1 MRMTNSMNKA
11 CQRFEAWGNVQLK
24 PAGIPAG
31 KICLLTVM
39 SGGKAET
46 ANSKPVSQPLHA
58 SKGTTLPVA
67 AIDGHTPVSRCMER
81 TLRGI
86 GLAADMTQGCH
97 PMQPALNRRNPG
109 ITEGVGPVAEWQ
121 SARYN
126 SGSLNGR

>member
-1 MRMTNSMNKA
+1 MS
-11 CQRFEAWGNVQLK
+11 
-24 PAGIPAG
+24 AGE
-31 KICLLTVM
+31 
-39 SGGKAET
+39 AET
-46 ANSKPVSQPLHA
+46 AKSKLMSQPLHA

-67 AIDGHTPVSRCMER
+67 TIDGRALVSRCMER

-109 ITEGVGPVAEWQ
+109 ITEEVGPVAEWQ
-121 SARYN
+121 NTRYD

>member
-1 MRMTNSMNKA
+1 MTNSMNKA
-11 CQRFEAWGNVQLK
+11 CQRFEAWGNAQFE

-31 KICLLTVM
+31 KTCFLTVM

-46 ANSKPVSQPLHA
+46 ANSKLMSQPLHA

-67 AIDGHTPVSRCMER
+67 TIDGRAPVSRCTER

-109 ITEGVGPVAEWQ
+109 ITEEVGTVAEGQ
-121 SARYN
+121 N
-126 SGSLNGR
+126 EKCDFGFLNGR